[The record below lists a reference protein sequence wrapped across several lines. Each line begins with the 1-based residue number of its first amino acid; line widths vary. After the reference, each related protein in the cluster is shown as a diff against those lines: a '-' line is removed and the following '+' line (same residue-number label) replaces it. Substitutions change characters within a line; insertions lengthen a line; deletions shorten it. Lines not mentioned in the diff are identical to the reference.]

1 MSSLE
6 KTVVFCFVLFCFFSA
21 QSCDKSEAATT
32 CYSHVLKYFEAIN
45 YYYYYS
51 MFGSLNAISATP
63 LTDWETQI
71 MTLMEV
77 YMAVKE

>member
-1 MSSLE
+1 
-6 KTVVFCFVLFCFFSA
+6 
-21 QSCDKSEAATT
+21 
-32 CYSHVLKYFEAIN
+32 
-45 YYYYYS
+45 